1 MIWNDAD
8 RMEDNSRRLSEEG
21 EDSAKKAKD
30 TFSVCNDSVGCRCS
44 PARGNPEVTRKSGN
58 EQLRQVFVHGSYW
71 AGHNSVKIVSQL
83 ERLGIL
89 SVLPVYICRELTENL
104 LLEIRRDAFSYSV

>member
-21 EDSAKKAKD
+21 EDSAKKVKD

-44 PARGNPEVTRKSGN
+44 LARGNPEVTRKSGN
-58 EQLRQVFVHGSYW
+58 EHLTLSLKANF
-71 AGHNSVKIVSQL
+71 A
-83 ERLGIL
+83 IL
-89 SVLPVYICRELTENL
+89 
-104 LLEIRRDAFSYSV
+104 A

>member
-8 RMEDNSRRLSEEG
+8 GMEDNSRRLSEEG

-44 PARGNPEVTRKSGN
+44 LAWGNPEVTRKSGN
-58 EQLRQVFVHGSYW
+58 EHTL
-71 AGHNSVKIVSQL
+71 ADN
-83 ERLGIL
+83 
-89 SVLPVYICRELTENL
+89 EL
-104 LLEIRRDAFSYSV
+104 

>member
-1 MIWNDAD
+1 MIWNEAD

-44 PARGNPEVTRKSGN
+44 LAPCNPDVTRKSRNEHYKLWAKTNQNRGN
-58 EQLRQVFVHGSYW
+58 GVHRY
-71 AGHNSVKIVSQL
+71 Q
-83 ERLGIL
+83 
-89 SVLPVYICRELTENL
+89 
-104 LLEIRRDAFSYSV
+104 